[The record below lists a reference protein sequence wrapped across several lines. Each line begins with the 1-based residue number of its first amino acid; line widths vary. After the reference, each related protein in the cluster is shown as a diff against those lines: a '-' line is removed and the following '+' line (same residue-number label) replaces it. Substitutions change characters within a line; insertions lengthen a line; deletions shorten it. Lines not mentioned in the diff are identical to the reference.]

1 MKATSGITN
10 GFPKAFNGHT
20 KAAAN
25 SDKKLETN
33 CIPSNFLKPVHF
45 AINDFVNLCMTAL
58 VAWTKISLI
67 SKVFIEEC

>member
-1 MKATSGITN
+1 MKTFTDFPNFAKANLILKLKSYYFKRTLKAASGTTN
-10 GFPKAFNGHT
+10 GFP

-45 AINDFVNLCMTAL
+45 VINDFEILA
-58 VAWTKISLI
+58 
-67 SKVFIEEC
+67 

>member
-1 MKATSGITN
+1 LKAASGITN

-20 KAAAN
+20 NGFPKAAAN

-33 CIPSNFLKPVHF
+33 CIPSKFLKPVHF

-58 VAWTKISLI
+58 AA
-67 SKVFIEEC
+67 